1 MKRILG
7 IIILSFVFFT
17 AGSIFGTGGIDTK
30 PTIDSLQTETIEV
43 GYTTIIEIW
52 TAFKQIEVFV
62 MASQENIETTFKH
75 FREEQMKIAVA
86 GLVNYKSGN
95 TRQPDIQSLNKQ
107 AVQINEPVTPFENQK
122 TDFPTYHE
130 PLNNSTQINIV
141 KTGTSMDPLTKSPQV
156 NHNTKVKDI
165 EVE

>member
-43 GYTTIIEIW
+43 GYTTIIGFW

-62 MASQENIETTFKH
+62 MASQENIETTFNH

-95 TRQPDIQSLNKQ
+95 TRQLDIHSLDKQS
-107 AVQINEPVTPFENQK
+107 VQINEQGTPVANEK
-122 TDFPTYHE
+122 TDSPTKHE
-130 PLNNSTQINIV
+130 PLNKLTQLNV
-141 KTGTSMDPLTKSPQV
+141 RTADTSIYPEQL
-156 NHNTKVKDI
+156 N
-165 EVE
+165 

>member
-43 GYTTIIEIW
+43 GYTTIINIW
-52 TAFKQIEVFV
+52 TAFNQIEVFV
-62 MASQENIETTFKH
+62 MASQENIETTFNN
-75 FREEQMKIAVA
+75 FREEQLKIAVA

-95 TRQPDIQSLNKQ
+95 TRQLDIQSLDKQ
-107 AVQINEPVTPFENQK
+107 SVQVNEPVTPVVNQK
-122 TDFPTYHE
+122 NDFPTNHE
-130 PLNNSTQINIV
+130 LLRNSTQINV
-141 KTGTSMDPLTKSPQV
+141 VTTDTPMDLLTKQQV
-156 NHNTKVKDI
+156 NRDFKVKDF

>member
-1 MKRILG
+1 MVIAVRGVWKLMKRILG

-30 PTIDSLQTETIEV
+30 PTIESLQTETIEV
-43 GYTTIIEIW
+43 GYTTIIDFW

-62 MASQENIETTFKH
+62 MASQENIETTFNH

-95 TRQPDIQSLNKQ
+95 TRQLNIHSLDIQS
-107 AVQINEPVTPFENQK
+107 VQIYEQGTPVANQK
-122 TDFPTYHE
+122 TDFQANHE
-130 PLNNSTQINIV
+130 PLDNSTLITV
-141 KTGTSMDPLTKSPQV
+141 RTADTSMDPEQL
-156 NHNTKVKDI
+156 N
-165 EVE
+165 

>member
-17 AGSIFGTGGIDTK
+17 AGSIFGTGGIDTR

-43 GYTTIIEIW
+43 GYTTIVDFW

-62 MASQENIETTFKH
+62 MASQENIETTFNH

-86 GLVNYKSGN
+86 GLVNYKSGS
-95 TRQPDIQSLNKQ
+95 TRQLDIHSLDKQS
-107 AVQINEPVTPFENQK
+107 VQINEPVTPIANQK
-122 TDFPTYHE
+122 TDFTTKHE
-130 PLNNSTQINIV
+130 PINNSTQINV
-141 KTGTSMDPLTKSPQV
+141 RTADTSMDPEQF
-156 NHNTKVKDI
+156 N
-165 EVE
+165 

>member
-17 AGSIFGTGGIDTK
+17 AGSIFGTGGIDSK
-30 PTIDSLQTETIEV
+30 STIDSLQTETIEV
-43 GYTTIIEIW
+43 GYTTIIDIW

-62 MASQENIETTFKH
+62 VASQENIQTTFHH
-75 FREEQMKIAVA
+75 FREEQLKIAVA

-95 TRQPDIQSLNKQ
+95 TRQPEIQSLDKQ
-107 AVQINEPVTPFENQK
+107 SVQINEPVTPVANQK
-122 TDFPTYHE
+122 TDFPTNHE
-130 PLNNSTQINIV
+130 PLNNSTKINV
-141 KTGTSMDPLTKSPQV
+141 VTTDTPMDLLTKQQV
-156 NHNTKVKDI
+156 NRDSKVKNF